1 MGSWSVSNALALKVL
16 KLSLESKGQCKAG
29 HGDHFSVSINPHL
42 SVHIH
47 IHIHPIK
54 IFLKTT
60 LALPSLQLPE
70 NTMMAVI
77 DP

>member
-47 IHIHPIK
+47 IHPIK
-54 IFLKTT
+54 IF
-60 LALPSLQLPE
+60 
-70 NTMMAVI
+70 
-77 DP
+77 